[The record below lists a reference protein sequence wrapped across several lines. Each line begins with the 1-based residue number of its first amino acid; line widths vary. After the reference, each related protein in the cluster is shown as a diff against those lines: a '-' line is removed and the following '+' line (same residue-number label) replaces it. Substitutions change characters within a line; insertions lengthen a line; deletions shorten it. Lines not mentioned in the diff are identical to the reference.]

1 LYKALCSIVLNHGSP
16 GDSSNLSVCCL
27 SLSQLRPLLE
37 RHWQANFDESSLSF
51 RNEEGSLVRM
61 KKMKHLLQQLLR
73 WREQRRAWQQ
83 TKGLPPA
90 AVDKA
95 LDPKLELVPCK
106 KQHDL
111 MLCCSALEEP
121 INFAPRAP
129 SSSEQHEHTIAIPE
143 GEHGAGVGNLRSEVE
158 RLRVENQELRAKN
171 LQLRESGSPAP
182 KAMGSSPTAAG
193 AVSSGKLVGLRA
205 DIFDDP
211 FEPPP
216 EMHPWMQEHC
226 ILTREP
232 SSDFSSTDVG
242 SEVHYSATSTTLN
255 AASLSGWHSQCASTN
270 ASGAITP
277 VCHPPVAQTSCT
289 FLPMWYPFMQSA
301 SNCFVDVSVI
311 PRGIVQSAR
320 EQFERIAMQ

>member
-1 LYKALCSIVLNHGSP
+1 VLNHGTP
-16 GDSSNLSVCCL
+16 EVPTSNLSVCSL

-37 RHWQANFDESSLSF
+37 RYWQANFDESSLSF

-83 TKGLPPA
+83 TKGLPPT

-111 MLCCSALEEP
+111 MLCFSALEEP
-121 INFAPRAP
+121 AINCAPRAP
-129 SSSEQHEHTIAIPE
+129 SLSEQHEHTIVIPE
-143 GEHGAGVGNLRSEVE
+143 GEQAAGVGNLRSEVE
-158 RLRVENQELRAKN
+158 QLRVENQELRAKN
-171 LQLRESGSPAP
+171 LQLRESGSPAAP
-182 KAMGSSPTAAG
+182 KGSSPTAVA
-193 AVSSGKLVGLRA
+193 AVPPGKLVGLRA

-216 EMHPWMQEHC
+216 EMHPWM
-226 ILTREP
+226 TREP

-255 AASLSGWHSQCASTN
+255 AAGLSGWHSQCGSTN

-301 SNCFVDVSVI
+301 STCFVDVSVI